1 MLRIHKFTPKE
12 IKTMVDTAF
21 EVNSISQSQI
31 YRISALVKAGKD
43 SSDKRSTNGRR
54 KVRTDDFI
62 EAVRVYVEAD
72 RRVTMEELAIKF
84 ETSIN
89 TIFHVLHDDL
99 GLSIKSARWIP
110 KMLTEDHKMKR
121 VRCAQAFLKLN
132 FELGLEFLDK
142 IVTMDEI
149 SVSFFTPES
158 KRGSSQW
165 LPKGSNPPLKKK
177 QMVLSFF
184 DNCGVIFQHY
194 LPVRTSVTVAVFKD
208 VMNMFLKKFKEKLV
222 LPLHNAPCHMA
233 NSTKEFLAKKGS
245 RSSII
250 HPTLLTLPPAD
261 FFYFPVMKKMLEGV
275 EIVDKSVQKEW
286 TRVGRTIPEDRF
298 REAFRKWVERWEK
311 CIRIGGSHE
320 EKIC

>member
-1 MLRIHKFTPKE
+1 MSRIHKFVEDLAKARKTPKE

-43 SSDKRSTNGRR
+43 SSDKRSTNGTW
-54 KVRTDDFI
+54 KVHTDDFI

-132 FELGLEFLDK
+132 FELGLGFLDK
-142 IVTMDEI
+142 IVTMDET

-165 LPKGSNPPLKKK
+165 LPKGSNPPLKFKRQESRKK

-194 LPVRTSVTVAVFKD
+194 LPMRTSI
-208 VMNMFLKKFKEKLV
+208 FLKKFKEKG
-222 LPLHNAPCHMA
+222 PEMAKRDWYFHFDNAPQEGDPGH
-233 NSTKEFLAKKGS
+233 
-245 RSSII
+245 RSS
-250 HPTLLTLPPAD
+250 TLLTLTCPRRLLLLPRHED
-261 FFYFPVMKKMLEGV
+261 DTQGRGDRRQECPEGV
-275 EIVDKSVQKEW
+275 D
-286 TRVGRTIPEDRF
+286 PDRF

-311 CIRIGGSHE
+311 CIRIGGSHV

>member
-1 MLRIHKFTPKE
+1 MLRIHKFVEDLAKARKTPKE

-54 KVRTDDFI
+54 K
-62 EAVRVYVEAD
+62 AVRVYVEAD

-132 FELGLEFLDK
+132 FELGLGFLDK
-142 IVTMDEI
+142 IVTMDETSVVI
-149 SVSFFTPES
+149 SMAPEGLQS
-158 KRGSSQW
+158 APEVQAAIIKEETDGSQ
-165 LPKGSNPPLKKK
+165 LLR
-177 QMVLSFF
+177 QLT
-184 DNCGVIFQHY
+184 
-194 LPVRTSVTVAVFKD
+194 TSVTAAVFKD
-208 VMNMFLKKFKEKLV
+208 VMNMFLKKFKEKR
-222 LPLHNAPCHMA
+222 PEMANRDWYFHFDNAPCHTA
-233 NSTKEFLAKKGS
+233 NSTKEFLAKKG
-245 RSSII
+245 IKVI
-250 HPTLLTLPPAD
+250 DHPPYSPDLAPCRLLLLPRHEEDARGRGDRRQERP
-261 FFYFPVMKKMLEGV
+261 EGV
-275 EIVDKSVQKEW
+275 D
-286 TRVGRTIPEDRF
+286 PDRF
-298 REAFRKWVERWEK
+298 CEAFRKWVERWEK

>member
-1 MLRIHKFTPKE
+1 MSYIHKFVEDLAKARKTPKE

-84 ETSIN
+84 ETSIS
-89 TIFHVLHDDL
+89 TIFHVLLDDL

-121 VRCAQAFLKLN
+121 VRCAKAFLKLN
-132 FELGLEFLDK
+132 FELGLGFPDK
-142 IVTMDEI
+142 IVTMEET

-158 KRGSSQW
+158 KRGSSVNNQGRNRW
-165 LPKGSNPPLKKK
+165 FSA
-177 QMVLSFF
+177 SSTTAA
-184 DNCGVIFQHY
+184 
-194 LPVRTSVTVAVFKD
+194 TSVTTAVFKD
-208 VMNMFLKKFKEKLV
+208 VMNMFLKKFKEKRPELAKRDWYF
-222 LPLHNAPCHMA
+222 HFDNAPCHKA
-233 NSTKEFLAKKGS
+233 NSTKEFLAKKG
-245 RSSII
+245 IKVI
-250 HPTLLTLPPAD
+250 DHPPYSPDLAPAD

-286 TRVGRTIPEDRF
+286 TRVGRAIPEDRF

-311 CIRIGGSHE
+311 CIRIGGNNV
-320 EKIC
+320 EKIY

>member
-1 MLRIHKFTPKE
+1 MSRIHKFVEDLAKARKTPKE

-132 FELGLEFLDK
+132 FELGLGFLDK
-142 IVTMDEI
+142 IVTMDETSRVI
-149 SVSFFTPES
+149 SMAPEGLQPAPEVQASRIKEETDGSQLLRQLRRDLPALSPDEDLRHRGRVQGCHEHVS
-158 KRGSSQW
+158 
-165 LPKGSNPPLKKK
+165 
-177 QMVLSFF
+177 
-184 DNCGVIFQHY
+184 
-194 LPVRTSVTVAVFKD
+194 
-208 VMNMFLKKFKEKLV
+208 KKFKEKR
-222 LPLHNAPCHMA
+222 PEMAKRDWYFHFDNAPCHTA
-233 NSTKEFLAKKGS
+233 NSTKEFLAKKG
-245 RSSII
+245 IKVI
-250 HPTLLTLPPAD
+250 DHPPYSPDLAPAD
-261 FFYFPVMKKMLEGV
+261 FFYFPVMKKMLEG
-275 EIVDKSVQKEW
+275 
-286 TRVGRTIPEDRF
+286 
-298 REAFRKWVERWEK
+298 
-311 CIRIGGSHE
+311 
-320 EKIC
+320 

>member
-1 MLRIHKFTPKE
+1 MSRIHKFVKDLAKARKTPKE

-62 EAVRVYVEAD
+62 EAVRMYVEAD

-89 TIFHVLHDDL
+89 TIFY
-99 GLSIKSARWIP
+99 
-110 KMLTEDHKMKR
+110 MLTEDHKMKR

-132 FELGLEFLDK
+132 FELGLGFLDK
-142 IVTMDEI
+142 VVTNDETC
-149 SVSFFTPES
+149 VSFFTPES
-158 KRGSSQW
+158 KQGSSQW
-165 LPKGSNPPLKKK
+165 LPKGSNPPLKFKRQESRKK
-177 QMVLSFF
+177 QMRDLPALSP
-184 DNCGVIFQHY
+184 DEDLRHA
-194 LPVRTSVTVAVFKD
+194 AVFKG
-208 VMNMFLKKFKEKLV
+208 VMNMFLKKFKEKR
-222 LPLHNAPCHMA
+222 PEMAKRDWYFHFDNAPCHTA
-233 NSTKEFLAKKGS
+233 NSTKEFLAKKG
-245 RSSII
+245 IKVI
-250 HPTLLTLPPAD
+250 DHPPYSPDLVPAD

-286 TRVGRTIPEDRF
+286 TRVGRAIPEDRF
-298 REAFRKWVERWEK
+298 REAFR
-311 CIRIGGSHE
+311 
-320 EKIC
+320 

>member
-1 MLRIHKFTPKE
+1 MLRIHKFVEDLANARKTPKE

-121 VRCAQAFLKLN
+121 LLRQLRR
-132 FELGLEFLDK
+132 D
-142 IVTMDEI
+142 
-149 SVSFFTPES
+149 
-158 KRGSSQW
+158 
-165 LPKGSNPPLKKK
+165 LPA
-177 QMVLSFF
+177 LS
-184 DNCGVIFQHY
+184 
-194 LPVRTSVTVAVFKD
+194 PVRTSVTVAVFKD
-208 VMNMFLKKFKEKLV
+208 VMNMFLKKFKEK
-222 LPLHNAPCHMA
+222 
-233 NSTKEFLAKKGS
+233 
-245 RSSII
+245 
-250 HPTLLTLPPAD
+250 
-261 FFYFPVMKKMLEGV
+261 
-275 EIVDKSVQKEW
+275 
-286 TRVGRTIPEDRF
+286 
-298 REAFRKWVERWEK
+298 
-311 CIRIGGSHE
+311 
-320 EKIC
+320 

>member
-1 MLRIHKFTPKE
+1 MLRIHKFVKDLAKARKTPKE

-31 YRISALVKAGKD
+31 YRISALVKAEKD
-43 SSDKRSTNGRR
+43 SSDKRSKNGRR

-110 KMLTEDHKMKR
+110 KMLIEDHKMKR

-132 FELGLEFLDK
+132 FELGLGFLDK
-142 IVTMDEI
+142 IVTMDET

-165 LPKGSNPPLKKK
+165 LSKGSNPPLKFKRQESRKK

-194 LPVRTSVTVAVFKD
+194 PR
-208 VMNMFLKKFKEKLV
+208 
-222 LPLHNAPCHMA
+222 
-233 NSTKEFLAKKGS
+233 
-245 RSSII
+245 
-250 HPTLLTLPPAD
+250 
-261 FFYFPVMKKMLEGV
+261 
-275 EIVDKSVQKEW
+275 
-286 TRVGRTIPEDRF
+286 
-298 REAFRKWVERWEK
+298 
-311 CIRIGGSHE
+311 
-320 EKIC
+320 